1 MVDMYLKELA
11 KEFKRITGRKTSA
24 EIIIVGGGSVLLN
37 YDFRMNSVD
46 VDAFNTY
53 ESAIKDAAKL
63 VADKYNL
70 SQQWLNDDFKK
81 TPSYSPKLRQ
91 YSSYYK
97 TFSNVLEI
105 RTISRE
111 YLVAMK
117 MVSGRKYKNDLS
129 DILGILYYHY
139 KNNDEITYSQIE
151 KAVEDLYG
159 NFDRIK
165 DDVLEFVKTAVE
177 NKTFV
182 DGYNLQKEA
191 EQNIKENLIQFEEK
205 YENVLSENNIDD
217 IINKLSDWQKNQ
229 AERGVLSA

>member
-1 MVDMYLKELA
+1 MHNDIQKDMVDMYLKELA

-53 ESAIKDAAKL
+53 ESAIKDAVKL

-139 KNNDEITYSQIE
+139 KNDDKITYSQIE

-165 DDVLEFVKTAVE
+165 CDVVEFVKTAIE

-191 EQNIKENLIQFEEK
+191 EQSIKENLIKFEEK

-217 IINKLSDWQKNQ
+217 IINKLS
-229 AERGVLSA
+229 E

>member
-1 MVDMYLKELA
+1 MHNDIQKDMVDMYLKELA

-81 TPSYSPKLRQ
+81 TPSYSPRLRQ

-139 KNNDEITYSQIE
+139 KNNDEITYQQIE
-151 KAVEDLYG
+151 KAVENLYG

-165 DDVLEFVKTAVE
+165 CDVVEFVKTAIE

-191 EQNIKENLIQFEEK
+191 EQSIKENLIQFEEK

-217 IINKLSDWQKNQ
+217 IINKLNN
-229 AERGVLSA
+229 

>member
-1 MVDMYLKELA
+1 MLHNDIQKEMIDMYLKELA
-11 KEFKRITGRKTSA
+11 KEFKRITGRKISA

-53 ESAIKDAAKL
+53 DSAIKDAAKL

-81 TPSYSPKLRQ
+81 TPSYSPRLRQ

-139 KNNDEITYSQIE
+139 KSNDEITYQQIE
-151 KAVEDLYG
+151 KAVVDLYS

-165 DDVLEFVKTAVE
+165 EDVVEFVKTAIE

-182 DGYNLQKEA
+182 DGYNLQKEN
-191 EQNIKENLIQFEEK
+191 EQSIKDNLIQFEEK
-205 YENVLSENNIDD
+205 YENVLSEDNIDD
-217 IINKLSDWQKNQ
+217 IINKLS
-229 AERGVLSA
+229 E

>member
-1 MVDMYLKELA
+1 MHNDIQKDMVDMYLKELA

-81 TPSYSPKLRQ
+81 TPSYSPRLRQ
-91 YSSYYK
+91 YSIYYK

-139 KNNDEITYSQIE
+139 KNNDEITYQQIE
-151 KAVEDLYG
+151 KAVENLYG

-165 DDVLEFVKTAVE
+165 CDVVEFVKTAIE

-217 IINKLSDWQKNQ
+217 IINKLSD
-229 AERGVLSA
+229 

>member
-1 MVDMYLKELA
+1 MYLKELA

-81 TPSYSPKLRQ
+81 TPSYSPRLRQ
-91 YSSYYK
+91 YSIYYK

-139 KNNDEITYSQIE
+139 KNNDEITYQQIE
-151 KAVEDLYG
+151 KAVENLYG

-165 DDVLEFVKTAVE
+165 CDVVEFVKTAIE

-205 YENVLSENNIDD
+205 YENVLSEDNIDD
-217 IINKLSDWQKNQ
+217 IINKLSD
-229 AERGVLSA
+229 

>member
-1 MVDMYLKELA
+1 MLRNDIQKDMIDMYLKELA
-11 KEFKRITGRKTSA
+11 KEFKRITGRKISA

-53 ESAIKDAAKL
+53 DSAIKDAAKL

-81 TPSYSPKLRQ
+81 TPSYSPRLRQ

-139 KNNDEITYSQIE
+139 KNNDEITYRQIE
-151 KAVEDLYG
+151 KAVVDLYS

-165 DDVLEFVKTAVE
+165 EDVVEFVKTAIE

-182 DGYNLQKEA
+182 DGYNLQKET
-191 EQNIKENLIQFEEK
+191 EQSIKDNLIQFEEK
-205 YENVLSENNIDD
+205 YENVLSEDNIDD
-217 IINKLSDWQKNQ
+217 IINKLN
-229 AERGVLSA
+229 E

>member
-1 MVDMYLKELA
+1 MLHNDIQKEMIDMYLKELA
-11 KEFKRITGRKTSA
+11 KEFKRITGRKISA

-53 ESAIKDAAKL
+53 DSAIKDAAKL

-81 TPSYSPKLRQ
+81 TPSYSPRLRQ

-139 KNNDEITYSQIE
+139 KNNDEITYQQIE
-151 KAVEDLYG
+151 KAVVDLYS

-165 DDVLEFVKTAVE
+165 EDVVEFVKTAIE

-182 DGYNLQKEA
+182 DGYKLQKEN
-191 EQNIKENLIQFEEK
+191 EQRIKDNLIQFEEK
-205 YENVLSENNIDD
+205 YENVLSEDNIYD
-217 IINKLSDWQKNQ
+217 IINKLS
-229 AERGVLSA
+229 E

>member
-1 MVDMYLKELA
+1 MRNDIQKDMIDMYLKELA

-53 ESAIKDAAKL
+53 DSAIKDAAKL

-81 TPSYSPKLRQ
+81 TPSYSPRLRQ

-111 YLVAMK
+111 FLVAMK

-139 KNNDEITYSQIE
+139 KNNDEITYQQIE
-151 KAVEDLYG
+151 KAVVDLYG

-165 DDVLEFVKTAVE
+165 EDVVEFVKTAIE

-217 IINKLSDWQKNQ
+217 IINKLSD
-229 AERGVLSA
+229 

>member
-1 MVDMYLKELA
+1 MHNDIQKDMVDMYLKELA

-81 TPSYSPKLRQ
+81 TPSYSPRLRQ

-105 RTISRE
+105 RTINRE

-139 KNNDEITYSQIE
+139 KNDDEITYQQIE
-151 KAVEDLYG
+151 KAVENLYG

-165 DDVLEFVKTAVE
+165 DDVIEFVKMAIE
-177 NKTFV
+177 NKNFI
-182 DGYNLQKEA
+182 DGYNLQKET

-205 YENVLSENNIDD
+205 YENVLSEDNIDD
-217 IINKLSDWQKNQ
+217 IINKLSD
-229 AERGVLSA
+229 

>member
-1 MVDMYLKELA
+1 MHNDIQKDMVDMYLKELA

-81 TPSYSPKLRQ
+81 TPSYSPRLRQ

-139 KNNDEITYSQIE
+139 KNNDEITYQQIE
-151 KAVEDLYG
+151 KAVLDLYG

-165 DDVLEFVKTAVE
+165 CDVVEFVKTAIE

-191 EQNIKENLIQFEEK
+191 EQSIKENLIQFEEK
-205 YENVLSENNIDD
+205 YENVLSEDNIDD
-217 IINKLSDWQKNQ
+217 IINKLSD
-229 AERGVLSA
+229 

>member
-1 MVDMYLKELA
+1 MLHNDIQKEMIDMYLKELA
-11 KEFKRITGRKTSA
+11 KEFKRITGRKISA

-53 ESAIKDAAKL
+53 DSAIKDAAKL

-81 TPSYSPKLRQ
+81 TPSYSPRLRQ

-139 KNNDEITYSQIE
+139 KNNDEITYQQIE
-151 KAVEDLYG
+151 KAVVDLYS

-165 DDVLEFVKTAVE
+165 EDVVEFVKTAIE

-182 DGYNLQKEA
+182 DGYNLQKET
-191 EQNIKENLIQFEEK
+191 EQSIKDNLIQFEEK
-205 YENVLSENNIDD
+205 YENVLSEDNIDD
-217 IINKLSDWQKNQ
+217 IINKLS
-229 AERGVLSA
+229 E

>member
-1 MVDMYLKELA
+1 MLHNDIQKEMIDMYLKELA

-53 ESAIKDAAKL
+53 DSAIKDAAKL

-81 TPSYSPKLRQ
+81 TPSYSPRLRQ

-139 KNNDEITYSQIE
+139 KNNDEITYQQIE
-151 KAVEDLYG
+151 KAVVDLYS

-165 DDVLEFVKTAVE
+165 EDVVEFVKTAIE

-182 DGYNLQKEA
+182 DGYNLQKET
-191 EQNIKENLIQFEEK
+191 EQSIKDNLIQFEEK
-205 YENVLSENNIDD
+205 YENVLSEDNVDD
-217 IINKLSDWQKNQ
+217 IINKLSEW
-229 AERGVLSA
+229 

>member
-1 MVDMYLKELA
+1 MYLKELA

-81 TPSYSPKLRQ
+81 TPSYSPRLRQ

-217 IINKLSDWQKNQ
+217 IINKLSD
-229 AERGVLSA
+229 

>member
-1 MVDMYLKELA
+1 MCSMLRNDIQKDMIDMYLKELA
-11 KEFKRITGRKTSA
+11 KEFKRITGRKISA

-53 ESAIKDAAKL
+53 DSAIKDAAKL

-81 TPSYSPKLRQ
+81 TPSYSPRLRQ

-139 KNNDEITYSQIE
+139 KNNDEITYQQIE
-151 KAVEDLYG
+151 KAVVDLYS

-165 DDVLEFVKTAVE
+165 EDVVEFVKTAIE

-182 DGYNLQKEA
+182 DGYNLQKEN
-191 EQNIKENLIQFEEK
+191 EQSIKDNLIQFEEK
-205 YENVLSENNIDD
+205 YENVLSEDNIDD
-217 IINKLSDWQKNQ
+217 IINKLS
-229 AERGVLSA
+229 E

>member
-1 MVDMYLKELA
+1 MHNDIQKDMVDMYLKELA

-81 TPSYSPKLRQ
+81 TPSYSPRLRQ

-139 KNNDEITYSQIE
+139 KNDDEITYSQIE
-151 KAVEDLYG
+151 KAVVGLYG
-159 NFDRIK
+159 NFDGIK
-165 DDVLEFVKTAVE
+165 DDVVEFVKAAIE

-182 DGYNLQKEA
+182 DGYNIQKEA
-191 EQNIKENLIQFEEK
+191 EQSIKENLIQFEEK
-205 YENVLSENNIDD
+205 YENVLSEDNIDD
-217 IINKLSDWQKNQ
+217 IINKLSD
-229 AERGVLSA
+229 

>member
-81 TPSYSPKLRQ
+81 TPSYSPRLRQ

>member
-1 MVDMYLKELA
+1 MRNDIQKDMIDMYLKELA

-53 ESAIKDAAKL
+53 DSAIKDAAKL

-81 TPSYSPKLRQ
+81 TPSYSPRLRQ

-111 YLVAMK
+111 FLVAMK

-139 KNNDEITYSQIE
+139 KNNDEITYQQIE
-151 KAVEDLYG
+151 KAVVDLYG

-165 DDVLEFVKTAVE
+165 EDVVEFVKTAIE

-182 DGYNLQKEA
+182 DGYNLQKET
-191 EQNIKENLIQFEEK
+191 EQSIKDNLIQFEEK
-205 YENVLSENNIDD
+205 YENVLSEDNVDD
-217 IINKLSDWQKNQ
+217 IINKLS
-229 AERGVLSA
+229 E

>member
-1 MVDMYLKELA
+1 MLHNDIQKEMIDMYLKELA

-53 ESAIKDAAKL
+53 DSAIKDAAKL

-81 TPSYSPKLRQ
+81 TPSYSPRLRQ

-139 KNNDEITYSQIE
+139 KSNDEITYQQIE
-151 KAVEDLYG
+151 KAVVDLYS

-165 DDVLEFVKTAVE
+165 EDVVEFVKTAIE

-182 DGYNLQKEA
+182 DGYNLQKEN
-191 EQNIKENLIQFEEK
+191 EQSIKDNLIQFEEK
-205 YENVLSENNIDD
+205 YENVLSEDNIDD
-217 IINKLSDWQKNQ
+217 IINKLSEW
-229 AERGVLSA
+229 

>member
-1 MVDMYLKELA
+1 MLHNDIQKEMIDMYLKELA

-53 ESAIKDAAKL
+53 DSAIKDAAKL

-81 TPSYSPKLRQ
+81 TPSYSPRLRQ

-139 KNNDEITYSQIE
+139 KNNDEITYQQIE
-151 KAVEDLYG
+151 KAVVDLYS

-165 DDVLEFVKTAVE
+165 EDVVEFVKTAIE

-182 DGYNLQKEA
+182 DGYNLQKKT
-191 EQNIKENLIQFEEK
+191 EQSIKDNLIQFEEK
-205 YENVLSENNIDD
+205 YENVLSEDNVDD
-217 IINKLSDWQKNQ
+217 IINKLSEW
-229 AERGVLSA
+229 

>member
-53 ESAIKDAAKL
+53 ESAIKDAVKL

-139 KNNDEITYSQIE
+139 KNDDKITYSQIE

-165 DDVLEFVKTAVE
+165 CDVVEFVKTAIE

-191 EQNIKENLIQFEEK
+191 EQSIKENLIKFEEK

-217 IINKLSDWQKNQ
+217 IINKLS
-229 AERGVLSA
+229 E

>member
-1 MVDMYLKELA
+1 MLRNDIQKDMIDLYLKELA
-11 KEFKRITGRKTSA
+11 KEFKRITGRKISA

-53 ESAIKDAAKL
+53 DSAIKDAAKL

-81 TPSYSPKLRQ
+81 TPSYSPRLRQ

-139 KNNDEITYSQIE
+139 KNNDEITYQQIE
-151 KAVEDLYG
+151 KAIVDLYG

-165 DDVLEFVKTAVE
+165 EDVVEFVKTAIE

-182 DGYNLQKEA
+182 DGYNLQKET
-191 EQNIKENLIQFEEK
+191 EQSIKENLIQFEEK
-205 YENVLSENNIDD
+205 YENVLSEDNVDD
-217 IINKLSDWQKNQ
+217 IINKLSEW
-229 AERGVLSA
+229 

>member
-1 MVDMYLKELA
+1 MLHNDIQKEMIDMYLKELA

-53 ESAIKDAAKL
+53 DSAIKDAAKL

-81 TPSYSPKLRQ
+81 TPSYSPRLRQ

-139 KNNDEITYSQIE
+139 KSNDEITYQQIE
-151 KAVEDLYG
+151 KAVVDLYS

-165 DDVLEFVKTAVE
+165 EDVVEFVKTAIE

-182 DGYNLQKEA
+182 DGYNLQKEN
-191 EQNIKENLIQFEEK
+191 EQSIKDNLIQFEEK
-205 YENVLSENNIDD
+205 YENVLSEDNIDD
-217 IINKLSDWQKNQ
+217 IINKLS
-229 AERGVLSA
+229 E

>member
-1 MVDMYLKELA
+1 MYLKELA

-81 TPSYSPKLRQ
+81 TPSYSPRLRQ

-139 KNNDEITYSQIE
+139 KNNDEITYQQIE
-151 KAVEDLYG
+151 KAVENLYG

-165 DDVLEFVKTAVE
+165 CDVVEFVKTAIE

-217 IINKLSDWQKNQ
+217 IINKLSD
-229 AERGVLSA
+229 

>member
-1 MVDMYLKELA
+1 MYLKELA

-53 ESAIKDAAKL
+53 DSAIKDAAKL

-81 TPSYSPKLRQ
+81 TPSYSPRLRQ

-105 RTISRE
+105 RTVSRE
-111 YLVAMK
+111 FLVAMK

-139 KNNDEITYSQIE
+139 KNNDEITYQQIE
-151 KAVEDLYG
+151 KAVVDLYG

-165 DDVLEFVKTAVE
+165 EDVVEFVKTAIE

-182 DGYNLQKEA
+182 DGYNLQKET
-191 EQNIKENLIQFEEK
+191 EQSIKDNLIQFEEK
-205 YENVLSENNIDD
+205 YENVLSEDNIDD
-217 IINKLSDWQKNQ
+217 IINKLS
-229 AERGVLSA
+229 E

>member
-1 MVDMYLKELA
+1 MHNDIQKDMVDMYLKELA

-81 TPSYSPKLRQ
+81 TPSYSPRLRQ

-217 IINKLSDWQKNQ
+217 IINKLSD
-229 AERGVLSA
+229 

>member
-1 MVDMYLKELA
+1 MLHNDIQKEMIDMYLKELA

-53 ESAIKDAAKL
+53 DSAIKDAAKL

-81 TPSYSPKLRQ
+81 TPSYSPRLRQ

-111 YLVAMK
+111 FLVAMK

-139 KNNDEITYSQIE
+139 KNNDEITYQQIE
-151 KAVEDLYG
+151 KAVVDLYG

-165 DDVLEFVKTAVE
+165 EDVVEFVKTAIE

-182 DGYNLQKEA
+182 DGYNLQKET
-191 EQNIKENLIQFEEK
+191 EQSIKDNLIQFEEK
-205 YENVLSENNIDD
+205 YENVLSEDNVDD
-217 IINKLSDWQKNQ
+217 IINKLS
-229 AERGVLSA
+229 E

>member
-1 MVDMYLKELA
+1 MLRNDIQKDMIDMYLKELA
-11 KEFKRITGRKTSA
+11 KEFKRITGRKISA

-53 ESAIKDAAKL
+53 DSAIKDAAKL

-81 TPSYSPKLRQ
+81 TPSYSPRLRQ

-139 KNNDEITYSQIE
+139 KNNDEITYQQIE
-151 KAVEDLYG
+151 KAVVDLYS

-165 DDVLEFVKTAVE
+165 EDVVEFVKTAIE

-182 DGYNLQKEA
+182 DGYNLQKET
-191 EQNIKENLIQFEEK
+191 EQSIKDNLIQFEEK
-205 YENVLSENNIDD
+205 YENVLSEDNIDD
-217 IINKLSDWQKNQ
+217 IINKLS
-229 AERGVLSA
+229 E

>member
-1 MVDMYLKELA
+1 MHNDIQKDMVDMYLKELA

-81 TPSYSPKLRQ
+81 TPSYSPRLRQ

-139 KNNDEITYSQIE
+139 KNNDEITYQQIE
-151 KAVEDLYG
+151 KAVENLYG

-165 DDVLEFVKTAVE
+165 CDVVEFVKTAIE

-217 IINKLSDWQKNQ
+217 IINKLSD
-229 AERGVLSA
+229 

>member
-1 MVDMYLKELA
+1 MYLKELA

-81 TPSYSPKLRQ
+81 TPSYSPRLRQ

-111 YLVAMK
+111 CLVAMK

-139 KNNDEITYSQIE
+139 KNDDEITYQQIE
-151 KAVEDLYG
+151 KAVENLYG
-159 NFDRIK
+159 NFDRVK
-165 DDVLEFVKTAVE
+165 DDVEEFVKTAVE
-177 NKTFV
+177 NKTFI

-191 EQNIKENLIQFEEK
+191 EQSIKENLIQFEEK

-217 IINKLSDWQKNQ
+217 IINKLSD
-229 AERGVLSA
+229 

>member
-81 TPSYSPKLRQ
+81 TPSYSPRLRQ

-139 KNNDEITYSQIE
+139 KNNDEITYQQIE
-151 KAVEDLYG
+151 KAVENLYG

-165 DDVLEFVKTAVE
+165 CDVVEFVKTAIE

>member
-1 MVDMYLKELA
+1 MLHNDIQKEMIDMYLKELA
-11 KEFKRITGRKTSA
+11 KEFKRITGRKISA

-53 ESAIKDAAKL
+53 DSAIKDAAKL

-81 TPSYSPKLRQ
+81 TPSYSPRLRQ

-139 KNNDEITYSQIE
+139 KNNDEITYQQIE
-151 KAVEDLYG
+151 KAVVGLYS

-165 DDVLEFVKTAVE
+165 EDVVEFVKTAIE

-182 DGYNLQKEA
+182 DGYKLQKEN
-191 EQNIKENLIQFEEK
+191 EQRIKDNLIQFEEK
-205 YENVLSENNIDD
+205 YENVLSEDNIDD
-217 IINKLSDWQKNQ
+217 IINKLS
-229 AERGVLSA
+229 E

>member
-1 MVDMYLKELA
+1 MLRNDIQKDMIDLYLKELA
-11 KEFKRITGRKTSA
+11 KEFKRITGRKISD

-53 ESAIKDAAKL
+53 DSAIKDAAKL

-81 TPSYSPKLRQ
+81 TPSYSPRLRQ

-139 KNNDEITYSQIE
+139 KNDDEITYQQIE
-151 KAVEDLYG
+151 KAIVDLYG

-165 DDVLEFVKTAVE
+165 GDVVEFVKTAIE

-182 DGYNLQKEA
+182 DGYNLQKET
-191 EQNIKENLIQFEEK
+191 EQSIKDNLIQFEEK
-205 YENVLSENNIDD
+205 YENVLSEDNVDD
-217 IINKLSDWQKNQ
+217 IINKLSEW
-229 AERGVLSA
+229 

>member
-1 MVDMYLKELA
+1 MLHNDIQKEMIDMYLKELA

-53 ESAIKDAAKL
+53 DSAIKDAAKL

-81 TPSYSPKLRQ
+81 TPSYSPRLRQ

-139 KNNDEITYSQIE
+139 KNNDEITYQQIE
-151 KAVEDLYG
+151 KAVVDLYG

-165 DDVLEFVKTAVE
+165 EDVVEFVKTAIE

-182 DGYNLQKEA
+182 DGYNLQKET
-191 EQNIKENLIQFEEK
+191 EQSIKDNLIQFEEK
-205 YENVLSENNIDD
+205 YENVLSEDNVDD
-217 IINKLSDWQKNQ
+217 IINKLS
-229 AERGVLSA
+229 E

>member
-1 MVDMYLKELA
+1 MLRNDIQKDMIDMYLKQLA
-11 KEFKRITGRKTSA
+11 KEFKRITGRKISA

-53 ESAIKDAAKL
+53 DSAIKDAAKL

-81 TPSYSPKLRQ
+81 TPSYSPRLRQ

-139 KNNDEITYSQIE
+139 KNNDEITYQQIE
-151 KAVEDLYG
+151 KAVVDLYG

-165 DDVLEFVKTAVE
+165 EDVVEFVKTAIE

-182 DGYNLQKEA
+182 DGYNLQKEN
-191 EQNIKENLIQFEEK
+191 EQSIKDNLIQFEEK
-205 YENVLSENNIDD
+205 YENVLSEDNIDD
-217 IINKLSDWQKNQ
+217 IINKLS
-229 AERGVLSA
+229 E

>member
-1 MVDMYLKELA
+1 MYLKELA

-81 TPSYSPKLRQ
+81 TPSYSPRLRQ

-139 KNNDEITYSQIE
+139 KNDDEITYSQIE
-151 KAVEDLYG
+151 KAVVGLYG
-159 NFDRIK
+159 NFDGIK
-165 DDVLEFVKTAVE
+165 DDVVEFVKAAIE

-182 DGYNLQKEA
+182 DGYNIQKEA
-191 EQNIKENLIQFEEK
+191 EQSIKENLIQFEEK

-217 IINKLSDWQKNQ
+217 IINKLSD
-229 AERGVLSA
+229 

>member
-1 MVDMYLKELA
+1 MYLKELA

-81 TPSYSPKLRQ
+81 TPSYSPRLRQ

-139 KNNDEITYSQIE
+139 KNNDEITYQQIE
-151 KAVEDLYG
+151 KAVLDLYG

-165 DDVLEFVKTAVE
+165 CDVVEFVKTAIE

-191 EQNIKENLIQFEEK
+191 EQSIKENLIQFEEK
-205 YENVLSENNIDD
+205 YENVLSEDNIDD
-217 IINKLSDWQKNQ
+217 IINKLSD
-229 AERGVLSA
+229 